1 MANVKNNCSALE
13 TKRKLIHA
21 AGEVFGEVG
30 LDAATIQQI
39 TRRAGTSLAAV
50 NYHFTD
56 KATLYSEVVLE
67 AYNIVIDTFR
77 ILKVDTQAGTPQQR
91 MHRFVHSFF
100 TTLMDPDRPHW
111 HCDILS
117 RDLQQPNDAARQQLD
132 EMVNVVNGT
141 LGKIIEDLAGRTFD
155 ANDLILFESSIMG
168 QILYYVDHQEF
179 HMKLHPQLPPLDQ
192 RIDVLSDH
200 IARFCIAAIEG
211 MFNTQS
217 N

>member
-1 MANVKNNCSALE
+1 
-13 TKRKLIHA
+13 
-21 AGEVFGEVG
+21 
-30 LDAATIQQI
+30 
-39 TRRAGTSLAAV
+39 
-50 NYHFTD
+50 
-56 KATLYSEVVLE
+56 
-67 AYNIVIDTFR
+67 
-77 ILKVDTQAGTPQQR
+77 
-91 MHRFVHSFF
+91 
-100 TTLMDPDRPHW
+100 MDPDRPHW

-179 HMKLHPQLPPLDQ
+179 HTKLHPKLPPLDQ
-192 RIDVLSDH
+192 RIDELSDH

-211 MFNTQS
+211 MFNTKS